1 MQFNPESMKVHI
13 CKYCKG
19 LGFGT
24 DLKGRRFDCSECGGT
39 GRTVIDTEQ
48 SEFTLDSLGENLSF
62 DRETM
67 KVKVCKMCEGLGFI
81 DYGSEKRKCDDCH
94 GTGRI
99 IEQKIV
105 TEYMLHHV
113 EGVIPEAEKEGGETA

>member
-67 KVKVCKMCEGLGFI
+67 KVKVCKMCEGLLR
-81 DYGSEKRKCDDCH
+81 SEERRV
-94 GTGRI
+94 G
-99 IEQKIV
+99 
-105 TEYMLHHV
+105 
-113 EGVIPEAEKEGGETA
+113 KECRSRWSPYH

>member
-1 MQFNPESMKVHI
+1 MQFDPESMKIHI
-13 CKYCKG
+13 CAKCKG

-24 DLKGRRFDCSECGGT
+24 DLKGNRFNCSECGGT
-39 GRTVIDTEQ
+39 GRVLVQTIKE
-48 SEFTLDSLGENLSF
+48 EFLLDSLGENLSF

-67 KVKVCKMCEGLGFI
+67 KVRVCKSCDGLGSI
-81 DYGSEKRKCDDCH
+81 NYGVEERECDDCH

-113 EGVIPEAEKEGGETA
+113 EGVIPETEEGGETA